1 MNAATLLAELR
12 SRDIRVW
19 AAGGELHCSA
29 PRGVLTPDMRARLQQ
44 HKDEIL
50 RLLTSAEAL
59 AAQPRA
65 IVPLQREGSHP
76 AVFGV
81 PGHNGDVFCYRALAQ
96 ALGPAQPFFGLQPPG
111 LDGES
116 KPLRRVED
124 LAAYFASQ
132 IRAFQ
137 PNGPYVIAGFCA
149 GGTVAFE
156 LARQLLRDGGKVSFL
171 ALFGSPYPSYF
182 GLKAQAARGIATNAA
197 RLANVARALILPDA
211 GSLRRYF
218 AEKFRERRARRAAA
232 SAARRDPVLVRR
244 AAVELATLYAVRQHV
259 PGRFEGR
266 LCLFLPGSRWQR
278 SGAAP
283 LRWRLV
289 AAQAEEYYGPDVS
302 TGSNMLR
309 EHAPAFAELFARCR
323 QSIEVPEARAKAE
336 GALFPV
342 GLRTLLTDPHAKA

>member
-1 MNAATLLAELR
+1 MKAAALLGELR
-12 SRDIRVW
+12 RRDIRVW
-19 AAGGELHCSA
+19 ASGGELHCSA
-29 PRGVLTPDMRARLQQ
+29 PRGALTADMRAQLQE

-50 RLLTSAEAL
+50 RLLASAEAL
-59 AAQPRA
+59 TAQPRA
-65 IVPLQREGSHP
+65 IVPLQREGSQP
-76 AVFGV
+76 AVFAV

-132 IRAFQ
+132 VRAFQ
-137 PNGPYVIAGFCA
+137 PDGPYVIAGFCA

-156 LARQLLRDGGKVSFL
+156 LARQLLRDGAKVSLL

-182 GLKAQAARGIATNAA
+182 RLRTQFALRLAGQAA
-197 RLANVARALILPDA
+197 RLANIARALAFPAD
-211 GSLRRYF
+211 GSRRRYLE
-218 AEKFRERRARRAAA
+218 EKFHQQRARRMAA

-244 AAVELATLYAVRQHV
+244 AEVELATLYAVRRYATR
-259 PGRFEGR
+259 RFEGR

-278 SGAAP
+278 SGVAA

-323 QSIEVPEARAKAE
+323 QSIELPEARATGD
-336 GALFPV
+336 GARAPV
-342 GLRTLLTDPHAKA
+342 GAPLIIA